1 MLERCTAERFVRA
14 ETPIPMSQSETVE
27 LTRRQRQML
36 LDGLCY
42 VRNSINLHLCDPTPD
57 YLAER
62 DENLKEV
69 ASLVDCLNGEPAP
82 NSAAQVGAASE

>member
-1 MLERCTAERFVRA
+1 
-14 ETPIPMSQSETVE
+14 MSQSETVE
-27 LTRRQRQML
+27 LTDRQRQML

-42 VRNSINLHLCDPTPD
+42 VRNSIRLEMRDPTPD

-69 ASLVDCLNGEPAP
+69 ASLVDCLNGEPVP
-82 NSAAQVGAASE
+82 NSAVRVGASSE